1 MAYRAEIEI
10 VAKGITKVAE
20 LQKNLNQLST
30 QIDHLNGPGSLK
42 DFNGQLARSIKLLDR
57 VQQGTVEEK
66 RAVEQYVTALKNAN
80 SAQLRTNSLIAE
92 EIARRDGATAS
103 LKRYNAAAA
112 GPRQPGSMT
121 ARYLRPGST
130 APQGS
135 DTAADFMQ
143 RTDAAA
149 KAALRQASAFTV
161 ARNEAKKFAK
171 AQLEIN
177 NAAFLQR
184 TDAAAAAA
192 KRQTAEYLAQA
203 RAAKVLANEQKR
215 LMDALPKG
223 VPTTAHKRPIGPQPK
238 GAKSGANS
246 ALQTAGEFGL
256 GTGFPL
262 LFGGGAGQVIGGG
275 LGTALAGAFG
285 LASSAAMGLQIGLSA
300 IIGKA
305 EELITRFKDVG
316 NAINSLSMDALASS
330 FITVTEETRTLVRQL
345 VEAGNAQAAVSV
357 AANETFKQTG
367 VLPEAVGDITN
378 NLNLLSNVWD
388 EVVATVSGLVSIIS
402 APLLTALTAVLKV
415 VGMAVKGVNLI
426 ASGLGI
432 VLKKA
437 VELINKVPLLKPIID
452 GIANVTKGILEDEEK
467 NLATLRQTTEEL
479 SRNFSR
485 NKELFDI
492 EQKRTKG
499 KTAAEKLINAEA
511 KRELDLKKLSFE
523 TQDKITELR
532 RKHGEVVTHQ
542 GRVELEFA
550 ELQIQKNAEIEKSR
564 INQTLEIDK
573 QNIAVDAQKEILKE
587 KVEQHKLAQGSIQAQ
602 TVALEGQ
609 IEIFNLQAQAA
620 QSVFAVTQA
629 RNKSEL
635 SALKV
640 EESRLQ
646 RQLARLQKI
655 DGFYTTQGQLIN
667 KIAANRKKQAELEFK
682 TAQQSIKQMVA
693 KAELERQAVRF
704 QVQKINLQIELLRLQ
719 AEEIEDT
726 QKKLESLARINQQA
740 KISAEI
746 AKQMTISADKSLAS
760 AKEIAKFQQLSAQH
774 LLDGKLESIEA
785 ERVDARRAV
794 HAAAI
799 ARDAKAAA
807 SATRSGSS
815 SAGSVSA
822 AVSKATTL
830 GPAGRT
836 TQTMSTAGPISDEV
850 KKKVL
855 SRAPVGG
862 YRNPAD
868 LVDALN
874 KGMGYYGNGGH
885 VSGAQ
890 IAMIGEKGPEYVVP
904 ERKAAAFATNYLM
917 GARGAGA
924 IPRYAEGGYT
934 GPINIQTG
942 PVMQQDN
949 QTYLTIGQFEQGMRE
964 LTESLARGG
973 RSYGSR
979 QFQGIS

>member
-66 RAVEQYVTALKNAN
+66 RAVEQYVIALKNAN
-80 SAQLRTNSLIAE
+80 SAQLRTNKLIAE

-130 APQGS
+130 APQGPGPAS
-135 DTAADFMQ
+135 SILGGQSSAVEGRIKRILEIKKGELQLEKALIGLQ
-143 RTDAAA
+143 QKSKGLDAASIA
-149 KAALRQASAFTV
+149 DNNRILNIKAEEIVKNNEIIRQERVKQSILR
-161 ARNEAKKFAK
+161 
-171 AQLEIN
+171 
-177 NAAFLQR
+177 
-184 TDAAAAAA
+184 
-192 KRQTAEYLAQA
+192 KRQKLADA
-203 RAAKVLANEQKR
+203 GRSPGSSGGRGAAG
-215 LMDALPKG
+215 ALE
-223 VPTTAHKRPIGPQPK
+223 
-238 GAKSGANS
+238 
-246 ALQTAGEFGL
+246 TAGQFGL

-262 LFGGGAGQVIGGG
+262 LFGGGAGQVLGGG

-300 IIGKA
+300 VIGKA

-330 FITVTEETRTLVRQL
+330 FITVTEEARTLVRQL

-367 VLPEAVGDITN
+367 VLPEATADAAN
-378 NLNLLSNVWD
+378 AANLLSNVWD
-388 EVVATVSGLVSIIS
+388 ELVASVSGLVSLIATPLMS
-402 APLLTALTAVLKV
+402 ALTLVLKGLADAVKFLNLAASLTGALYKRTVEFVAKLHGIKPLLDFIRNA
-415 VGMAVKGVNLI
+415 
-426 ASGLGI
+426 
-432 VLKKA
+432 
-437 VELINKVPLLKPIID
+437 
-452 GIANVTKGILEDEEK
+452 TKGTVEEEEK
-467 NLATLRQTTEEL
+467 SLAALAKKTEEL
-479 SRNFSR
+479 DREYAE
-485 NKELFDI
+485 NKKLSDI
-492 EQKRTKG
+492 EKDRTKG
-499 KTAAEKLINAEA
+499 RTAAEKSINAGVDRRLALE
-511 KRELDLKKLSFE
+511 KLSVA
-523 TQDKITELR
+523 TER
-532 RKHGEVVTHQ
+532 EVVALREKFGHLTDKNARRDLEYAIIKIRDNAKLEEQ
-542 GRVELEFA
+542 AINRKLELKEQTIELER
-550 ELQIQKNAEIEKSR
+550 QKEIEK
-564 INQTLEIDK
+564 
-573 QNIAVDAQKEILKE
+573 AAKEQLKE
-587 KVEQHKLAQGSIQAQ
+587 KIEQHKIAQGAIQAQ

-609 IEIFNLQAQAA
+609 IQIFNLQAQAA

-635 SALKV
+635 SALKL

-646 RQLARLQKI
+646 RQLTRLQKI
-655 DGFYTTQGQLIN
+655 DGFYATQNQLIN
-667 KIAANRKKQAELEFK
+667 KIANNRKKQAQLEFK
-682 TAQQSIKQMVA
+682 VAQQSIKQMVA

-704 QVQKINLQIELLRLQ
+704 QVQKIELQIELLRLQ

-799 ARDAKAAA
+799 ARDSKAAA
-807 SATRSGSS
+807 SATRSGASS
-815 SAGSVSA
+815 VGSVSN
-822 AVSKATTL
+822 AVNRSTTL
-830 GPAGRT
+830 GSAGRS
-836 TQTMSTAGPISDEV
+836 TQTMSTAGPIDPEV
-850 KKKVL
+850 YKKVL
-855 SRAPVGG
+855 DRAPAGG
-862 YRNPAD
+862 FRNPAD
-868 LVDALN
+868 LVTALD
-874 KGMGYYGNGGH
+874 KAMGYYGNGGH

-949 QTYLTIGQFEQGMRE
+949 QTYLTIGQFEEGMRE